1 MDCAEAAGCRPVK
14 TRDPLLRQ
22 GAASIYIPLLACKT
36 RKRTVVTVPGGI
48 GKTPDNESPQRVKV
62 VLDCT
67 EVVEPRR
74 VATRD
79 EMLAAA
85 DRVFTRRG
93 RKPTRDG

>member
-1 MDCAEAAGCRPVK
+1 MPPGEDARPPAETGGRVNIC
-14 TRDPLLRQ
+14 
-22 GAASIYIPLLACKT
+22 IYIPLLACKT